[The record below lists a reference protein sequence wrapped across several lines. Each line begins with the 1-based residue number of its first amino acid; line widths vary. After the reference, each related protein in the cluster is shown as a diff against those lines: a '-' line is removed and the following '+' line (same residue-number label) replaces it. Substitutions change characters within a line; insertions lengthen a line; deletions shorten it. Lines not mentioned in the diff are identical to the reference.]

1 MPYRRPTGRRPPSAS
16 CGSWRCAAH
25 GAARPLC
32 VHPGPVSGIAGGGGT
47 ALDRSGPLWTAL
59 DRSGPL
65 WTALVALHTQAREHG
80 QYAWQSQSV
89 QALWQKLVAN
99 VAANVATAPELRRQ
113 EFAETGRI
121 QTKSPHPP
129 TAFQTV
135 VWTRYLTEKAARRG
149 ISLEW
154 IDEASSTSTGRQ
166 SGRVRPAAPRRF
178 RRAGCGARAVAR
190 GLWRAGAPGRER
202 RRQ

>member
-1 MPYRRPTGRRPPSAS
+1 MAQCQRA
-16 CGSWRCAAH
+16 
-25 GAARPLC
+25 
-32 VHPGPVSGIAGGGGT
+32 
-47 ALDRSGPLWTAL
+47 
-59 DRSGPL
+59 
-65 WTALVALHTQAREHG
+65 
-80 QYAWQSQSV
+80 

-166 SGRVRPAAPRRF
+166 SGRVRPAAPLS
-178 RRAGCGARAVAR
+178 AR
-190 GLWRAGAPGRER
+190 GLWRAGCGARVHRDVNGGANSCSKAAYGRYSKV
-202 RRQ
+202 QADTIK

>member
-59 DRSGPL
+59 
-65 WTALVALHTQAREHG
+65 VALHTQAREHG

-99 VAANVATAPELRRQ
+99 VAANVATNVATAPELRRQ

-135 VWTRYLTEKAARRG
+135 VWTRYLTEKAARR
-149 ISLEW
+149 
-154 IDEASSTSTGRQ
+154 AVPYSTSHAST
-166 SGRVRPAAPRRF
+166 
-178 RRAGCGARAVAR
+178 RARTH
-190 GLWRAGAPGRER
+190 
-202 RRQ
+202 